1 MIIGMRASAAA
12 LALGLAFAA
21 IAPAE
26 AQQQAPAAAPQAP
39 APANVDPARLAA
51 ARQLLVATNTE
62 AQFTTIIPLM
72 FRQMRQSMPAQAP
85 QQETAVNQVIE
96 EIQKQFIDRRGE
108 ILDQIARLYAD
119 KFTADEM
126 NTLADFYRSPIGQKF
141 IGAMPDLAADAM
153 KLGTTWGQQIGR
165 EAQQKIREELQK
177 RGIKL

>member
-1 MIIGMRASAAA
+1 MTIGMRASASV
-12 LALGLAFAA
+12 LAFALAFAA
-21 IAPAE
+21 FTPTE
-26 AQQQAPAAAPQAP
+26 AQQPPTAAAPQAP
-39 APANVDPARLAA
+39 VAANVDPARLAA
-51 ARQLLVATNTE
+51 ARQLLVATNTDT
-62 AQFTTIIPLM
+62 QFTTIIPLM
-72 FRQMRQSMPAQAP
+72 FRQMRQSLPAQGP
-85 QQETAVNQVIE
+85 QQQTEVNKVIE

-126 NTLADFYRSPIGQKF
+126 NTLAEFYRSPIGQKF

-153 KLGTTWGQQIGR
+153 RLGTSWGQQIGR